1 MKIFLDHFLSWGEE
15 EEVSVDQV
23 AEKMKIIEKRVAKM
37 LPEAIK
43 RIKEYDWTSERQ
55 DLINLAKSSVMPGT
69 EESH

>member
-1 MKIFLDHFLSWGEE
+1 MDRFQIWGEE

-43 RIKEYDWTSERQ
+43 RIKEYDWTPERQ

>member
-43 RIKEYDWTSERQ
+43 RIKEYDWIAERQ

>member
-1 MKIFLDHFLSWGEE
+1 MDRFQSWGEE

>member
-1 MKIFLDHFLSWGEE
+1 MKIILDRFQSWGEE

>member
-1 MKIFLDHFLSWGEE
+1 MDRFQIWGEE

-43 RIKEYDWTSERQ
+43 RIKEYDWTPERQ

-69 EESH
+69 KESH

>member
-1 MKIFLDHFLSWGEE
+1 MDRFQSWGEE

-43 RIKEYDWTSERQ
+43 RIKEYDWTPERQ

-69 EESH
+69 KESH